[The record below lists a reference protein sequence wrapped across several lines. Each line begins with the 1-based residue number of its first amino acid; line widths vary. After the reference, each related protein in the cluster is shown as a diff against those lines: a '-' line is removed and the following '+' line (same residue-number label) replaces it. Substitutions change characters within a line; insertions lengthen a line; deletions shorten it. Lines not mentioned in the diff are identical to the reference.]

1 VDHKERGEIMG
12 PYCKFCGQ
20 RCFVYLPMETPK
32 EAQNAYGTT
41 TIIAT
46 CKEGQEYE
54 KKLTGWCLDDIQAAI
69 KSNDPALP
77 R

>member
-1 VDHKERGEIMG
+1 MG

-32 EAQNAYGTT
+32 EALEAYGTS

-46 CKEGQEYE
+46 CKDGQSYE
-54 KKLTGWCLDDIQAAI
+54 KSRTGWCLDDIKAAI
-69 KSNDPALP
+69 KAKDPA
-77 R
+77 RER

>member
-1 VDHKERGEIMG
+1 
-12 PYCKFCGQ
+12 
-20 RCFVYLPMETPK
+20 METPK
-32 EAQNAYGTT
+32 EALNAYGTT

-46 CKEGQEYE
+46 CKAGQEYE

-69 KSNDPALP
+69 KAKDPALP